1 MPWPDGYVGWTE
13 YSEMLIRQ
21 EHGRVDEILTMATL
35 VRQGNHKL
43 VLEIPVLKYE
53 LIPICRFLKRL
64 SHLGN
69 DAGDFVR
76 IDASAYPPLDNRH
89 GATQARLMVFTQKPG
104 FQVIEL
110 AVIIVWHHGQC
121 HFDEHLVNGGRVVG
135 LAHNLET
142 ELILALD
149 LQCIDSTFITD
160 TDD

>member
-1 MPWPDGYVGWTE
+1 MLHLVVGWTE
-13 YSEMLIRQ
+13 YSEVFIRQ
-21 EHGRVDEILTMATL
+21 EHGRADEILIMATL
-35 VRQGNHKL
+35 LRKGNHKL

-64 SHLGN
+64 SHFGN

-76 IDASAYPPLDNRH
+76 IDASAYLPLDNRH
-89 GATQARLMVFTQKPG
+89 SATQARLMVLTQKPG
-104 FQVIEL
+104 FQV
-110 AVIIVWHHGQC
+110 IVWHHGQC
-121 HFDEHLVNGGRVVG
+121 HFDENLVNGGRVVG

-149 LQCIDSTFITD
+149 LQRIDSTFICD